1 MLCWDCSVQAGASRG
16 SEREATKEGGSE
28 REATKEGARVLR
40 LFLRKAQAAMI
51 PCAHRDIPSLLS
63 FFLSREAAARSI
75 PCALFYAAA
84 MPCILAFRCSQ
95 LLRLV
100 RVEFPTTQINS
111 FRVLVLANCC

>member
-51 PCAHRDIPSLLS
+51 PCAHRDIP
-63 FFLSREAAARSI
+63 FFLSREAAA
-75 PCALFYAAA
+75 
-84 MPCILAFRCSQ
+84 Q
-95 LLRLV
+95 LDRFLV
-100 RVEFPTTQINS
+100 RFFMLLPCHA
-111 FRVLVLANCC
+111 FLL